1 MRNGRDRSEHNSEA
15 DFTLDG
21 VLIEVKSSMMT
32 YHTSE
37 DRWQVHF
44 QGIKPD
50 LHHRLWFVV
59 LTPLAI
65 IVYEWE
71 NKEKKE
77 AKSFVSHKGDSD
89 SLASRRIE
97 VSMDACVP
105 KTMTKLARL
114 SISSADFTKFEEICD
129 AKAKEAEAL

>member
-1 MRNGRDRSEHNSEA
+1 MLNGRDRNEHTTEA
-15 DFTLDG
+15 DFELDG

-50 LHHRLWFVV
+50 LHHRLWFVL

-65 IVYEWE
+65 IIWEW
-71 NKEKKE
+71 NNPSAAKEKQFYGSRGE
-77 AKSFVSHKGDSD
+77 SE
-89 SLASRRIE
+89 SLAFKTIE
-97 VSMDACVP
+97 SKMDRCDG
-105 KTMTKLARL
+105 MTKLARV
-114 SISSADFTKFEEICD
+114 SISEDDFTKFHEFCQ